1 MHGNKTILVVDAD
14 PRDRRFMRSLLEEEG
29 FTVLEAVDYWDAV
42 DTHRAHPGKIDLL
55 LTALSLPSNNG
66 YELART
72 LFRNDAQ
79 LKTLFVSAR
88 AGAEVS
94 PYYHMPITGRHML
107 SKPLSA
113 DELRQRV
120 RATFRATPRRFTRGS
135 WAGSNH
141 PFASHRKGN
150 A

>member
-1 MHGNKTILVVDAD
+1 
-14 PRDRRFMRSLLEEEG
+14 MRNLLEEEG
-29 FTVLEAVDYWDAV
+29 FTVLEAVDYGDAV
-42 DTHRAHPGKIDLL
+42 EIHQTHRGGIDLL
-55 LTALSLPSNNG
+55 LTALALPSDNG

-72 LFRNDAQ
+72 LFRDDAR

-107 SKPLSA
+107 AKPVSA
-113 DELRQRV
+113 EELRERV
-120 RATFRATPRRFTRGS
+120 QAIFRAAPRRFSRAAA
-135 WAGSNH
+135 AGSR
-141 PFASHRKGN
+141 PPLSRGKSN

>member
-1 MHGNKTILVVDAD
+1 M
-14 PRDRRFMRSLLEEEG
+14 DRQFMRSLLEEEG

-42 DTHRAHPGKIDLL
+42 DTHRSHSGGIDLL

-72 LFRNDAQ
+72 LFQEDAH

-94 PYYHMPITGRHML
+94 PYYHMPITGRHMIA
-107 SKPLSA
+107 KPLSG
-113 DELRQRV
+113 DELRERV
-120 RATFRATPRRFTRGS
+120 RTIFRATPGRFTRASGVGS
-135 WAGSNH
+135 HGPLA
-141 PFASHRKGN
+141 AHRKGN

>member
-1 MHGNKTILVVDAD
+1 MHKKKTILLADAD
-14 PRDRRFMRSLLEEEG
+14 PGDRQFMRSLLEDEG

-42 DTHRAHPGKIDLL
+42 DIHRSHAGGIDLL

-72 LFRNDAQ
+72 LFEEDAH

-107 SKPLSA
+107 AKPLSA
-113 DELRQRV
+113 DEVRERV
-120 RATFRATPRRFTRGS
+120 RAVFRAASRRFSR
-135 WAGSNH
+135 AARRKA
-141 PFASHRKGN
+141 ASHGKEN